1 MPKKDQNLLRTL
13 FSTAIFIVME
23 IAALHFLFNSG
34 EVQQSWLGGLTRNFQ
49 AFVWGKTEGI
59 KHYFSLDEQNR
70 ILSEENMQL
79 RAALG
84 LRADGD
90 ALAQLDTLFEQLPD
104 ARFSFI
110 SARVV
115 KLSDN
120 RTHNYLIIDRGEAD
134 GVAPGDGI
142 VTSCGVIGIV
152 EATGRHSAYAITM
165 KNPQMSLSARLGTE
179 GISGPLSW
187 DGRTAGGAVLRDI
200 PLQTR
205 FAPGDTVYTSSHSS
219 IFPTGIPIGVTGES
233 KIVNGATYEIRVSL
247 FQEYSTL
254 QYVSVAKNLGK
265 DEIQEFET
273 GGQKR

>member
-23 IAALHFLFNSG
+23 VAALHFLYNSG
-34 EVQQSWLGGLTRNFQ
+34 EVQQSWLGGLSRNFQ
-49 AFVWGKTEGI
+49 AFVWGKTESV

-70 ILSEENMQL
+70 LLSEENMQL

-84 LRADGD
+84 LRTDGD
-90 ALAQLDTLFEQLPD
+90 ALGQLDTLFQTLPD
-104 ARFSFI
+104 SRFAYI

-142 VTSCGVIGIV
+142 ITSCGVIGIV

-179 GISGPLSW
+179 GVAGPLSW
-187 DGRTAGGAVLRDI
+187 DGRTADGAVLRDI
-200 PLQTR
+200 PLQFR
-205 FAPGDTVYTSSHSS
+205 FTPGDTVYTSTHSS
-219 IFPTGIPIGVTGES
+219 IFPSGIPIGVTGEA

-247 FQEYSTL
+247 FQEYATL
-254 QYVSVAKNLGK
+254 QYVSVVKNLGK
-265 DEIQEFET
+265 EEILELEA